1 MIVPV
6 TTMPLQYG
14 TDQSKWQDSWRG
26 ATLAQAQVAE
36 DLRPISEELGCS
48 LAQLALAWCLRD
60 GSPVSTVIMGASRIS
75 QLEDN
80 LGALAVRA
88 IRLLGECGKA
98 RYSKRLC
105 RLRAE
110 DYALAKLPHHTTGV
124 GTCLAAV
131 GKWWVGV

>member
-1 MIVPV
+1 MLATMIVPF
-6 TTMPLQYG
+6 TIIPLQYG

-88 IRLLGECGKA
+88 ILLLGEYGKA
-98 RYSKRLC
+98 RYSK
-105 RLRAE
+105 
-110 DYALAKLPHHTTGV
+110 T
-124 GTCLAAV
+124 
-131 GKWWVGV
+131 

>member
-6 TTMPLQYG
+6 TIMPLQYG
-14 TDQSKWQDSWRG
+14 TDESKWQDSWRG

-36 DLRPISEELGCS
+36 DLRPISEKLGCS

-80 LGALAVRA
+80 LGALAVRV
-88 IRLLGECGKA
+88 IRLPGEYGKA
-98 RYSKRLC
+98 RCSKSLSLC
-105 RLRAE
+105 
-110 DYALAKLPHHTTGV
+110 V
-124 GTCLAAV
+124 G
-131 GKWWVGV
+131 